1 MNSYY
6 NTLAGSG
13 TANILTVVAF
23 FILNCIRKRL
33 NKSKCESHCYI
44 FDCEAQ
50 LDDLK
55 HVKSEVVTQRGLIQ
69 NVIELLDTKSVIASH
84 SPPRVVLPAIVLES
98 KQPPGT
104 DDD

>member
-23 FILNCIRKRL
+23 FVLNCIRKRL

-69 NVIELLDTKSVIASH
+69 NVIELLDTKSVISRQ
-84 SPPRVVLPAIVLES
+84 SPPRMVLPAIVLES
-98 KQPPGT
+98 KQPPGS

>member
-23 FILNCIRKRL
+23 FVLNCIRKRL

-69 NVIELLDTKSVIASH
+69 NVIDILGSKSIQDLEAPRIEL
-84 SPPRVVLPAIVLES
+84 PPLILRGKELPA
-98 KQPPGT
+98 GMA
-104 DDD
+104 DD

>member
-23 FILNCIRKRL
+23 FLLNCIRKRL

-69 NVIELLDTKSVIASH
+69 NVIELLDTKSVIGSH
-84 SPPRVVLPAIVLES
+84 SPPRVVVPAIVLES

>member
-13 TANILTVVAF
+13 TANILTVIAF
-23 FILNCIRKRL
+23 FLLNCIRKRL

-69 NVIELLDTKSVIASH
+69 NVIELLDTKSVIGNH
-84 SPPRVVLPAIVLES
+84 SPPRRRLPAIVLES